1 MLETVRKLLLK
12 RSRLELYGR
21 GLGPLKGGE
30 KGSEIKIWKTKIQLQ
45 PPFLA
50 LIFSHRTEIYFL
62 VIIFKMD
69 PDININLGVL
79 IHSVM
84 SGIQKSLSNL
94 S

>member
-30 KGSEIKIWKTKIQLQ
+30 RDLRLKSGKQKSSPNPL
-45 PPFLA
+45 FLA

-69 PDININLGVL
+69 PDININE
-79 IHSVM
+79 
-84 SGIQKSLSNL
+84 N
-94 S
+94 